1 MAGGRPSKFKPE
13 FVEQA
18 AKLCQLGATDKE
30 IADFFEVNVATIN
43 RWKAEFPEFCDSLK
57 AGKEL
62 ADERVERSLYHRAI
76 GYKHEAVKFFQAGGA
91 ILKEEYVE
99 HFPPDTT
106 AAIFWLKNRRPDL
119 WRDARDVNMNIKR
132 EARELSDD
140 ELLRIAT
147 GGGDGAS
154 EEAGSAKKPSR
165 VH

>member
-1 MAGGRPSKFKPE
+1 MAGGRPSKFKQE

-30 IADFFEVNVATIN
+30 VADFFEVNVATIN
-43 RWKAEFPEFCDSLK
+43 RWKAEYPEFCASLK

-119 WRDARDVNMNIKR
+119 WRDAKDVNLNVKK
-132 EARELSDD
+132 AAQDLSDD
-140 ELLRIAT
+140 ELLRIASGSGEGT
-147 GGGDGAS
+147 SEAAGGK
-154 EEAGSAKKPSR
+154 EKPSS